1 MNFRPT
7 VRLGLRTRFLAA
19 MLALTLVLLA
29 GFVYAISGLV
39 HVIENQVFYSGLERH
54 AGELSALYERYGYIP
69 DLHQPGL
76 KTWVVP
82 RGETADLPAEVAD
95 LAPDRPREVS
105 LPDVPY
111 QYGGL
116 RRDLGAVSLYVVM
129 DMTPIERLED
139 ELVAVGWLAGLSA
152 LLLAVLLALWLS
164 WIVIRPVRALAA
176 RVGQISPGRE
186 RPELKKNT
194 GDHELD
200 IIVEAF
206 DNVLDRFDDFVA
218 REQAFTED
226 ASHELRTPL
235 ATIMSTMDLLATDAS
250 LSTKAQ
256 TRLTRARTAAIHMQE
271 LVEALLLI
279 ARGDANHDEP
289 PVAVAPIVREAIAL
303 QTHTPEGGGK
313 HKAEVVLDVRAGH
326 QVNAPGSMVLSVVNN
341 LLRNAMEHSGPE
353 QIEITLDGS
362 HLSLR
367 DHGDGMTPAIL
378 SRVFDRR
385 FHGANSRGYGLG
397 LYIVKRICD
406 RFGWTIEV
414 HSRPGAGTQFDL
426 YLLAD
431 RSEGHDTFNDNP
443 SIYNS
448 DLK

>member
-1 MNFRPT
+1 
-7 VRLGLRTRFLAA
+7 
-19 MLALTLVLLA
+19 
-29 GFVYAISGLV
+29 
-39 HVIENQVFYSGLERH
+39 
-54 AGELSALYERYGYIP
+54 
-69 DLHQPGL
+69 QPGL

-250 LSTKAQ
+250 LSTKA
-256 TRLTRARTAAIHMQE
+256 
-271 LVEALLLI
+271 
-279 ARGDANHDEP
+279 
-289 PVAVAPIVREAIAL
+289 
-303 QTHTPEGGGK
+303 
-313 HKAEVVLDVRAGH
+313 
-326 QVNAPGSMVLSVVNN
+326 
-341 LLRNAMEHSGPE
+341 
-353 QIEITLDGS
+353 
-362 HLSLR
+362 
-367 DHGDGMTPAIL
+367 
-378 SRVFDRR
+378 
-385 FHGANSRGYGLG
+385 
-397 LYIVKRICD
+397 
-406 RFGWTIEV
+406 
-414 HSRPGAGTQFDL
+414 
-426 YLLAD
+426 
-431 RSEGHDTFNDNP
+431 
-443 SIYNS
+443 
-448 DLK
+448 